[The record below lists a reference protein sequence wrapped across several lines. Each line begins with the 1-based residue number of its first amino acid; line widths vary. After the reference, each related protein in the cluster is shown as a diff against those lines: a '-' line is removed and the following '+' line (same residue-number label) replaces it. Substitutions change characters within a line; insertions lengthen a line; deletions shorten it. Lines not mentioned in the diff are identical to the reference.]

1 MNETGGSGERGVHW
15 KHIQA
20 YLSNF
25 TYSEDGLMVKRAG
38 SGGWL
43 WFPVLPDA
51 GSVNSADGWMMD
63 PPAANNHLAAGRLSL
78 EN

>member
-1 MNETGGSGERGVHW
+1 MKPVEVVNVVFIENTFN
-15 KHIQA
+15 QA

-51 GSVNSADGWMMD
+51 GSVNSSDGWMMD